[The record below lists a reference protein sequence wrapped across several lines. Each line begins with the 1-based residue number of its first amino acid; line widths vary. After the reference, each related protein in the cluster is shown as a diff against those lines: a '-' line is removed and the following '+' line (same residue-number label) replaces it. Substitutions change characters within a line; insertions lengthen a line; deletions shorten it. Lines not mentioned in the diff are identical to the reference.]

1 MVNETRADVV
11 TSAHISH
18 DAKSKDQLWAVTYY
32 IVETQHPPLFIHVC
46 SEWLHAGNVMFHGV
60 WEWEKDGVSHVA
72 KSNASCRFCPSA
84 LSPQPW
90 SFLFDKTSHCCHVFS
105 NNAEREALEITAHPQ
120 GTIWCL
126 TGKLKGIT
134 TKAVL
139 TFYINTKH
147 LPTGPSPV
155 APSSCLHVALLLP
168 LKHFYF
174 IKKTH
179 LFILSPLPPCY
190 SIRCNLAVVGACC
203 DKCFGSAIISQLT
216 WLKENGGLVLE

>member
-1 MVNETRADVV
+1 MVACRQCDVPRSLRMGERWCV
-11 TSAHISH
+11 TGCQV
-18 DAKSKDQLWAVTYY
+18 KRLLQV
-32 IVETQHPPLFIHVC
+32 
-46 SEWLHAGNVMFHGV
+46 
-60 WEWEKDGVSHVA
+60 
-72 KSNASCRFCPSA
+72 CPSA

-90 SFLFDKTSHCCHVFS
+90 SFLLDKTSHCCHVFS

-120 GTIWCL
+120 CAIWCL

-134 TKAVL
+134 TKAIL

-174 IKKTH
+174 IKKPISSSLLH
-179 LFILSPLPPCY
+179 FPLVIPF
-190 SIRCNLAVVGACC
+190 
-203 DKCFGSAIISQLT
+203 DAI
-216 WLKENGGLVLE
+216 